1 MSLTPTPSQT
11 VGPFFTIGLCRRPEN
26 QLDPNGVELTGV
38 LYDGNGNGVRDGVIE
53 VWDAESR
60 RFGRC
65 GTDGDG
71 RFTFRIRPDIEML
84 EGHVFARGLLKH
96 QRIRIPVPELE
107 RGADGSSVFD
117 IRLQGD
123 GATTFYET

>member
-1 MSLTPTPSQT
+1 VSLPRTPSQT

-26 QLDPNGVELTGV
+26 ELDPKGTMLAGV
-38 LYDGNGNGVRDGVIE
+38 LYDGNGDAVRDGVIE
-53 VWDAESR
+53 LWDAESR

-65 GTDGDG
+65 GTDAAGT
-71 RFTFRIRPDIEML
+71 FTFRIRPDADAL
-84 EGHVFARGLLKH
+84 DGHVFARGLLKH
-96 QRIRIPVPELE
+96 QRFRIPVRELA
-107 RGADGSSVFD
+107 RDDDGGTVFD